1 MYKIVVVGVKQVYA
15 SEYYKAFALFYDLL
29 KSTDY
34 TVLLYRTVKNGE
46 DILLCSGETL
56 DDGSKKYKDLTIES
70 VRA

>member
-1 MYKIVVVGVKQVYA
+1 MYKIIVVGVKRVYA

-34 TVLLYRTVKNGE
+34 MVLLYRVVNNGE

-56 DDGSKKYKDLTIES
+56 EDGTKQYKDLTIES
-70 VRA
+70 VRT